1 MSARPRAQPRRSWPT
16 PRPSQG
22 ERLAIRPGVAAIIHS
37 DRGWLLHRRRVG
49 DGWAPVSGHV
59 EPGETLT
66 AALHREILEETGLT
80 VAVERLVS
88 LYSDP
93 AFQIVAYPDG
103 RRVQFVTALF
113 ACRVTGG
120 RLRGSDEGTEW
131 GWFLPS
137 DLPEPLLPYARVW
150 LADAASAPSG
160 EPVIR

>member
-1 MSARPRAQPRRSWPT
+1 MPARLANKQYRSSPT

-22 ERLAIRPGVAAIIHS
+22 ERLAIRPGVAAIIQS
-37 DRGWLLHRRRVG
+37 ERGWLLHRRRVG

-66 AALHREILEETGLT
+66 DALLREILEETGLAVT
-80 VAVERLVS
+80 VERLIS
-88 LYSDP
+88 LNSDP

-113 ACRVTGG
+113 VCRVTGG
-120 RLRGSDEGTEW
+120 TLQGSDESVKW
-131 GWFLPS
+131 DWFAPD

-150 LADAASAPSG
+150 LADAATTSG
-160 EPVIR
+160 PEPMIR

>member
-1 MSARPRAQPRRSWPT
+1 MPARLANKQYRSSPT

-22 ERLAIRPGVAAIIHS
+22 ERLAIRPGVAAIIQS
-37 DRGWLLHRRRVG
+37 ERGWLLHRRRVG

-59 EPGETLT
+59 EAGETLT
-66 AALHREILEETGLT
+66 DALLREILEETGLAVT
-80 VAVERLVS
+80 VERLIS
-88 LYSDP
+88 LNSDP

-120 RLRGSDEGTEW
+120 TLQGSDEGVQW
-131 GWFLPS
+131 DWFAPD

-150 LADAASAPSG
+150 LADAATTSGPAPM
-160 EPVIR
+160 IR

>member
-1 MSARPRAQPRRSWPT
+1 MPARLANKHRSSPT

-22 ERLAIRPGVAAIIHS
+22 ERLAIRPGVAAIIQS
-37 DRGWLLHRRRVG
+37 ERGWLLHRRRVG

-66 AALHREILEETGLT
+66 DALLREILEETGLT
-80 VAVERLVS
+80 VTVERLIS
-88 LYSDP
+88 LNSDP

-120 RLRGSDEGTEW
+120 TLQGSDEGVQW
-131 GWFLPS
+131 DWFAPD

-150 LADAASAPSG
+150 LADAATTSG
-160 EPVIR
+160 PVPVIR

>member
-1 MSARPRAQPRRSWPT
+1 
-16 PRPSQG
+16 
-22 ERLAIRPGVAAIIHS
+22 LAIRPGVAAIIHS

-66 AALHREILEETGLT
+66 AALHREVLEETGVT
-80 VAVERLVS
+80 IAVERLVS

-103 RRVQFVTALF
+103 SRVQFVTALF

-120 RLRGSDEGTEW
+120 TLRGSDEGTEW
-131 GWFLPS
+131 GWFAPS

-150 LADAASAPSG
+150 LADAASVPVG